1 MSVVDLNA
9 SLSNEPDGSLVVAL
23 DGELDMESSRLV
35 SECVSTALDAGEARI
50 VIDLRDVRFIDS
62 RGLAA
67 LVSVHRDAQDAGKS
81 LVVRA
86 PTKRSLDLFAM
97 SGVDQVLE
105 IET

>member
-23 DGELDMESSRLV
+23 EGELDMESSRLV
-35 SECVSTALDAGEARI
+35 SECVSTALDAGEVRI

-67 LVSVHRDAQDAGKS
+67 LVTVHRDAEEAGKS
-81 LVVRA
+81 LVVRS
-86 PTKRSLDLFAM
+86 PTKRALDLFKM
-97 SGVDQVLE
+97 TGIDQVLQ